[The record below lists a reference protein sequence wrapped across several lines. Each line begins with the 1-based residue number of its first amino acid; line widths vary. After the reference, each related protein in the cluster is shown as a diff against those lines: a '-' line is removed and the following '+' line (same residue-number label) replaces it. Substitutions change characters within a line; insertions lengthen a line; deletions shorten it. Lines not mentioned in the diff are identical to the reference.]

1 MSSDKKLIWLG
12 WVIGVLLIVISR
24 FPFISGAGAV
34 LDGDEA
40 ILGLMAKHL
49 SEGRSLELFFYG
61 QNFGVTIIENINAAL
76 FFLVLGTSATSL
88 KIATLSLWIVGWSFF
103 LFGTR
108 RLAGTS
114 AALIAGLL
122 LLGCSAWAIWPTLAR
137 GYHVG
142 GFALL
147 QFCYWQFAGLYKTGA
162 LPDTKPGSFALL
174 GISTGLLFLTQKLWF
189 IAFLP
194 FLTVVLWQR
203 KSRREVLVLS
213 ICAMALIALPQIIPG
228 KPSQYWDPE
237 YLREMNPILALTLLP
252 ERIWIFFSG
261 AYSYATRMD
270 SNLLSK
276 ITASGWCLLLVV
288 AGVAMLKRVLSGPE
302 RMLCAAI
309 ITSGLLVM
317 GATLFIGSPLFGY
330 RYLLPLASL
339 TCLAVSLSIGT
350 QPKHR
355 RTFDLSP
362 SGITTLAITLILV
375 AAGLLATVTGP
386 NFRATASFEPT
397 KLSPQQ
403 SIDSLIHDL
412 EAQGIH
418 HVYSLDPMLQWN
430 IIFSS
435 RESIIARWSDPND
448 RRPEYP
454 LQVDQA
460 FFQGDDIAIVGMAAS
475 LQSFTEF
482 LYSQDMGATTIY
494 TSGERYFWLPN
505 PSREL
510 LQATG
515 FELNPVAINK

>member
-1 MSSDKKLIWLG
+1 MF
-12 WVIGVLLIVISR
+12 VC
-24 FPFISGAGAV
+24 
-34 LDGDEA
+34 A
-40 ILGLMAKHL
+40 I
-49 SEGRSLELFFYG
+49 
-61 QNFGVTIIENINAAL
+61 
-76 FFLVLGTSATSL
+76 
-88 KIATLSLWIVGWSFF
+88 
-103 LFGTR
+103 
-108 RLAGTS
+108 
-114 AALIAGLL
+114 
-122 LLGCSAWAIWPTLAR
+122 
-137 GYHVG
+137 
-142 GFALL
+142 
-147 QFCYWQFAGLYKTGA
+147 
-162 LPDTKPGSFALL
+162 
-174 GISTGLLFLTQKLWF
+174 
-189 IAFLP
+189 
-194 FLTVVLWQR
+194 
-203 KSRREVLVLS
+203 
-213 ICAMALIALPQIIPG
+213 ALIALPQLIPG

-237 YLREMNPILALTLLP
+237 YLREMNPTLALTLLP

-276 ITASGWCLLLVV
+276 VTASGWCLLLVV
-288 AGVAMLKRVLSGPE
+288 AGVAMLKRVRAGPE
-302 RMLCAAI
+302 RMLAIAI

-317 GATLFIGSPLFGY
+317 GATLFVGSPLFGY

-412 EAQGIH
+412 GAQEIH

-435 RESIIARWSDPND
+435 RESIIACWSDPND

-454 LQVDQA
+454 LQVDRA
-460 FFQGDDIAIVGMAAS
+460 FFQGDNIAIVGMAAS

-494 TSGERYFWLPN
+494 TSGDRYFWLPN